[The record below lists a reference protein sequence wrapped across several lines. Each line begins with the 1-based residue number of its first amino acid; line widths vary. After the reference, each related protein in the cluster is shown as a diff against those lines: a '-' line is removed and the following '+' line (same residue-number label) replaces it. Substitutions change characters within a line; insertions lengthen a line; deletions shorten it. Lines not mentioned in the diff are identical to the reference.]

1 MAIFSYTV
9 NHTAV
14 AVRKWQRVNKS
25 SMKSEKICL
34 VPQRFA
40 CRCPILPRQSN
51 LGFSFF
57 SQVSKN
63 KYAMC
68 GLNFQIKAGWEAF
81 QLTVAVWLWKPKPLG
96 KDLKKF
102 RMLLAS
108 LLVVLCNK
116 LTYPTEMPSI
126 HHSKL
131 SVKTLL
137 LFSLHIA
144 PSYKYIL
151 FMLKQTPTL
160 TQNPLMD
167 KWVFHTS
174 LINKVP
180 PNTDTQADKS
190 QMLKI

>member
-68 GLNFQIKAGWEAF
+68 GLKFQIKAGWEAF

-96 KDLKKF
+96 KDSKKF

-108 LLVVLCNK
+108 LLVVLRNK
-116 LTYPTEMPSI
+116 LATCQQKCHQSTTANSLCRLYCSLACTLHLHTRIYFSCW
-126 HHSKL
+126 SK
-131 SVKTLL
+131 
-137 LFSLHIA
+137 HRH
-144 PSYKYIL
+144 
-151 FMLKQTPTL
+151 
-160 TQNPLMD
+160 
-167 KWVFHTS
+167 W
-174 LINKVP
+174 
-180 PNTDTQADKS
+180 
-190 QMLKI
+190 LKIL